1 MDSQTVQFGDWDVPP
16 AWVYSVILVGAGA
29 LILALTWW
37 GPVSRLTRAGQREIF
52 RGLIPQL
59 FGTTVFV
66 LIVIVIAGYALALL
80 AQGADPHW
88 APLPTP
94 PSFR

>member
-1 MDSQTVQFGDWDVPP
+1 MGVLGDPCRGWGADFGAD
-16 AWVYSVILVGAGA
+16 LVGASIEVDSG
-29 LILALTWW
+29 W
-37 GPVSRLTRAGQREIF
+37 SAGN
-52 RGLIPQL
+52 IPWSHSTA